1 MAAMAGDV
9 DLTDLK
15 LIVRALHRD
24 VSALDDRLRRVEAEI
39 REVRAAMFA
48 PDLVVL
54 PSREKGI
61 GA

>member
-1 MAAMAGDV
+1 MAPEI

-24 VSALDDRLRRVEAEI
+24 VSALDDRLRRVEAAI
-39 REVRAAMFA
+39 GEVRPSLFA

-54 PSREKGI
+54 P
-61 GA
+61 GARNGSAPNRT